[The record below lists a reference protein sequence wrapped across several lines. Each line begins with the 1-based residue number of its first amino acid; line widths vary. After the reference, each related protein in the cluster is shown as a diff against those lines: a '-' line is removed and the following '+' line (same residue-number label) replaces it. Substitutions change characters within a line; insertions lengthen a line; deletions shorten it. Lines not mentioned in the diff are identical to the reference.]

1 MTCNLHASF
10 RCARLLS
17 TGIFAALFTFNAGCG
32 GPEPPKIVPARGVV
46 TLGGAPLPKAS
57 VRFMPLAGVDAD
69 YIATGVTDDQGRFEL
84 TCNGE
89 PGACAVENTVLISEG
104 EVPSELLSENKQR
117 ELTAYRRSLKN
128 RPIPKN
134 YATPVQTPLKAS
146 VVEGQQEYNFE
157 LTR

>member
-1 MTCNLHASF
+1 MTCNLHSF
-10 RCARLLS
+10 RRARLLP
-17 TGIFAALFTFNAGCG
+17 TGILAALLAVIAGCG

-46 TLGGAPLPKAS
+46 TLAGAPLPKAS
-57 VRFMPLAGVDAD
+57 VRFMPLAGVDAE

-89 PGACAVENTVLISEG
+89 SGACAVENIVLISEG

-117 ELTAYRRSLKN
+117 ELAAYRRSLKN
-128 RPIPKN
+128 RPIPKY
-134 YATPVQTPLKAS
+134 YATPVQTTLKAT
-146 VVEGQQEYNFE
+146 VVQGQEEYNFA